1 MKPAIEYLESIG
13 HNRMMEHER
22 MLVGQ
27 AMAGLNKIDGMR
39 IFSPALELKSGVVA
53 FSVEG
58 IHGEEIARV
67 LDGRRVA
74 IRVGHHCAM
83 PLHSRLGVSV
93 TCRAS
98 FYLYN
103 TLDEVSRFVDSVGH
117 AVKVLRK

>member
-1 MKPAIEYLESIG
+1 YLEAIG
-13 HNRMMEHER
+13 HDRLMEHER
-22 MLVGQ
+22 LLVGQ
-27 AMAGLNKIDGMR
+27 AMAGLAKLDR
-39 IFSPALELKSGVVA
+39 VRLYSPALENKSGVIS
-53 FSVEG
+53 FSVDG

-67 LDGRRVA
+67 LDNRGIA

-103 TLDEVSRFVDSVGH
+103 TPEEVSRFVESVGH
-117 AVKVLRK
+117 AIHLLNR